1 VASLLDD
8 LRSAIRRLRRAPG
21 SWGDTLRGTV
31 VGVVGDVHHASV
43 DSLPRPTLYWA
54 EVQWPWSAMTLVV
67 RTGGD
72 PARLAPSV
80 VAEIHAIDPELPMAD
95 VRPMQAYLGDTL
107 ARRRFLM
114 TLLAGFAGTALALTA
129 VGLYGVL
136 GAELRRALA
145 VVGAGL
151 AAGLAGAAAF
161 TRLDALLFGVSAT
174 DPAVFALIVALLAGV
189 GLAASWIPARRATR
203 VNPTVAL
210 RAD

>member
-1 VASLLDD
+1 MASLLDD

-31 VGVVGDVHHASV
+31 VGVVGNVHHASF

-54 EVQWPWSAMTLVV
+54 EAQWPWSAMTLVV

-80 VAEIHAIDPELPMAD
+80 VAEIH
-95 VRPMQAYLGDTL
+95 TL

-114 TLLAGFAGTALALTA
+114 TLLAGSAGTALALTA

-145 VVGAGL
+145 VLGAGV

-161 TRLDALLFGVSAT
+161 TRVLDALLFGLSAT

-203 VNPTVAL
+203 VDPMVAL
-210 RAD
+210 RVD